1 ICPDSKIV
9 VSFGYVRIDPGN
21 AFRIVVKGAKYVA
34 DLEYEMLE
42 MAEQRF
48 DLWVDRCKGYSLAN
62 LRDDMASKIIWG

>member
-1 ICPDSKIV
+1 
-9 VSFGYVRIDPGN
+9 
-21 AFRIVVKGAKYVA
+21 
-34 DLEYEMLE
+34 MLE